1 MTGLRERLDDYL
13 AIRRAV
19 GFRLERS
26 ELLLTDFV
34 AYLESEGLDTI
45 TVDAALAW
53 AAIPPNGMSGW
64 HAHRLSV
71 VRGFARHLCV
81 IDPAHQVPP
90 TRVFPTPK
98 HRATPFLYS
107 NADIAA
113 LMAAAET
120 FRSPLRT
127 ATLETIVGL
136 LAVTG
141 LRIGEVLR
149 LDRGDVDLDGGVV
162 QVTNSKFG
170 KSRLVPNHPSTV
182 DALAAY
188 ASVRDRLSPQ
198 LANPA
203 FFVSVAGTRL
213 AYCNFHAA
221 WLTIVEAAGLEA
233 RSAKCRPRPHDLR
246 HTFAVRT
253 LLGWYRSGE
262 NAAVAMPR
270 LSTFLGHVDPA
281 NTYWYLT
288 ASPELLGL
296 VAERLEQ
303 HTGGCS

>member
-1 MTGLRERLDDYL
+1 MTGLREHLDGYL

-19 GFRLERS
+19 GFRLERTQ
-26 ELLLTDFV
+26 LLLTDFV
-34 AYLESEGLDTI
+34 AYLESEGIDTI

-53 AAIPPNGMSGW
+53 AAIPPNGLSGW
-64 HAHRLSV
+64 RAHRLSV
-71 VRGFARHLCV
+71 VRSFARRLHV
-81 IDPAHQVPP
+81 IDPAHQIPP
-90 TRVFPTPK
+90 TGVFPTPK
-98 HRATPFLYS
+98 HRAIPFLYS
-107 NADIAA
+107 DADIAA
-113 LMAAAET
+113 LIAAAGT

-149 LDRGDVDLDGGVV
+149 LDRGDVNLDGGVIH
-162 QVTNSKFG
+162 VTNSKFG
-170 KSRLVPNHPSTV
+170 KSRLVPIHPSTV

-188 ASVRDRLSPQ
+188 ASLRDRLSPQ
-198 LANPA
+198 PADPA

-213 AYCNFHAA
+213 AYCSFHVA
-221 WLTIVEAAGLEA
+221 WLTMVETAGLEA

-246 HTFAVRT
+246 HAFAVRT
-253 LLGWYRSGE
+253 LLGWYRNGE
-262 NAAVAMPR
+262 DVAAAMPR

-288 ASPELLGL
+288 ASPELLEI
-296 VAERLEQ
+296 VVERLEQ
-303 HTGGCS
+303 HAGGPS